1 MTPAPDNQ
9 MEVPVFTSLRRASG
23 VLFAG
28 AAVALLASPSAA
40 AHIDATLDDT
50 GPGGFGV
57 VTLGVPTESG
67 KPPTTRVEV
76 RIPDE
81 TPLRTVRAEP
91 AAGWK
96 LDIQKRKID
105 PPLRKSDGTPV
116 NEVVSTVT
124 WTATAGGGIPEGQ
137 FQQFA
142 LYLGPLPD
150 ADTLAL
156 PTTQTFADGTSEAWA
171 EQTNGGDKPQFPVP
185 TVTIGKKTEGAM
197 LPVIAWTALGLSV
210 VGLGLGAFAIDRAS
224 RRTAGG
230 DPSGAPA
237 LAGNPEVD

>member
-1 MTPAPDNQ
+1 
-9 MEVPVFTSLRRASG
+9 ME
-23 VLFAG
+23 
-28 AAVALLASPSAA
+28 
-40 AHIDATLDDT
+40 
-50 GPGGFGV
+50 
-57 VTLGVPTESG
+57 
-67 KPPTTRVEV
+67 TRHSEAKN
-76 RIPDE
+76 RP
-81 TPLRTVRAEP
+81 
-91 AAGWK
+91 
-96 LDIQKRKID
+96 
-105 PPLRKSDGTPV
+105 
-116 NEVVSTVT
+116 
-124 WTATAGGGIPEGQ
+124 ATAQVRRHAGQRGGQHRDLDSDRRGGIPEGQ